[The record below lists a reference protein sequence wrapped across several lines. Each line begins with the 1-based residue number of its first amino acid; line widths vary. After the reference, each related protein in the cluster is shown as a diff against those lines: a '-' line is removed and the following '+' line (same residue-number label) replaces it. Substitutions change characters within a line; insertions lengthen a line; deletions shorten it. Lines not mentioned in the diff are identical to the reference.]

1 MLRPLLLTLLLLA
14 AVAQAQPVV
23 TEIIAT
29 TRDAEEL
36 LAVLQPLTGDD
47 VSAQAYRGQIILRGN
62 PARVAELRGIL
73 AQLDRAA
80 QNLRISVRR
89 RDHGSSAGTD
99 ARVRVGS
106 GQTELKVQQHNRQ
119 TRSDDEQS
127 LVLMEGA
134 VAALALDRE
143 IPVLTVAPSGAVS
156 GSFVPLGNVLEL
168 KPALAGAQVRLE
180 IRQRHAELNGT
191 AIDTAIDSSS
201 VQSVLLLTPGVWTDL
216 GALGSDGQDSSS
228 RVDSSGSGQRSRA
241 AGTRQLDWQV
251 RVELLAP

>member
-1 MLRPLLLTLLLLA
+1 MILRTITLTILLLA

-23 TEIIAT
+23 TEIIPT

-73 AQLDRAA
+73 AQLDRPV
-80 QNLRISVRR
+80 QNLRISVRS

-99 ARVRVGS
+99 ARVRAGS
-106 GQTELKVQQHNRQ
+106 GQTELNVQQHNRQ

-134 VAALALDRE
+134 VAALALDRD

-156 GSFVPLGNVLEL
+156 GGFVPLGNVLEL
-168 KPALAGAQVRLE
+168 KPALAGEQVRLE
-180 IRQRHAELNGT
+180 IRQRHAQLNGP
-191 AIDTAIDSSS
+191 AIDSSS

-216 GALGSDGQDSSS
+216 GALGSNGQDSSS
-228 RVDSSGSGQRSRA
+228 RVDSSGSGQRNRA
-241 AGTRQLDWQV
+241 VGTRQLDWQV
-251 RVELLAP
+251 RVELLP